1 MAAFP
6 LMMNSENFRLVGAS
20 NEVCYCFLPWITLF
34 HKQVEYLANEYKLI
48 TKLEKCNNCYNKYD
62 FGVVMLIETVNEFTK
77 MHDEFI
83 DDWNEA
89 MQSGDTSSVNRMT
102 EEYYVAFFQS
112 LNDKPT
118 FYSKQEA
125 VTGMNQS
132 VMHLLGAKK
141 KFENRVIRF
150 RKNDNAVV
158 FYELLIM
165 KNEEVLARL
174 FTIENWSLI
183 RGKWMIVRETE
194 EPIN

>member
-1 MAAFP
+1 M
-6 LMMNSENFRLVGAS
+6 V
-20 NEVCYCFLPWITLF
+20 I
-34 HKQVEYLANEYKLI
+34 
-48 TKLEKCNNCYNKYD
+48 
-62 FGVVMLIETVNEFTK
+62 LIETVNEFTK

-89 MQSGDTSSVNRMT
+89 MQSGDTSSVDRMT

-118 FYSKQEA
+118 FFSKQEA

-150 RKNDNAVV
+150 RANDNAVV
-158 FYELLIM
+158 FYELLVI
-165 KNEEVLARL
+165 KNEEILARL

-183 RGKWMIVRETE
+183 RGKWMIVREIE